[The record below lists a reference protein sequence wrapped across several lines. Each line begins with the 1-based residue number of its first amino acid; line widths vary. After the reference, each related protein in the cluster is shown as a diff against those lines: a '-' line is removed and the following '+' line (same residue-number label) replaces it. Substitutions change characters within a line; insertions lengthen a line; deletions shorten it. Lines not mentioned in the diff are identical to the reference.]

1 MSADNRLPF
10 LFHVNNDY
18 WYFGNKVRYIR
29 RDAHYYYFD
38 CNGGNL
44 MIDSNN
50 TDLIKGK
57 RIVSA
62 KYR

>member
-1 MSADNRLPF
+1 MNDNRLPF

-29 RDAHYYYFD
+29 RDSAYYYFD

-44 MIDSNN
+44 MIDCEH

-57 RIVSA
+57 RIVNKA
-62 KYR
+62 YK